1 MCMHGTRYITHKK
14 VASAVDVKSVGPN
27 SATAVAFCRRWVSG
41 SGDDLGTRA
50 EAALDKAAEAVQ
62 DSGRTTGREQQPEAA
77 AEALADDEACH
88 PADPYC
94 SVGEEPPRPD
104 DFHEE
109 GDGSTP
115 PSAGFPA

>member
-1 MCMHGTRYITHKK
+1 MHVHVRTRSVADNKF
-14 VASAVDVKSVGPN
+14 ASAVDFKSVEPN
-27 SATAVAFCRRWVSG
+27 ASTAVAFCRRWVSG
-41 SGDDLGTRA
+41 DDLGTHA
-50 EAALDKAAEAVQ
+50 EAALDKAAEAIQ
-62 DSGRTTGREQQPEAA
+62 KPGRTTGSEQQPEAA
-77 AEALADDEACH
+77 AEALANDEACH

-94 SVGEEPPRPD
+94 SVGEEAPRPD